1 VIRSLLPIHPI
12 VAAIQSIGVVRRDLE
27 KDTKHQLGR
36 IILPAV
42 IIHGTFDFGLSFID
56 FTSRSA
62 TGAIVALFFAFSV
75 MLCGIIYYIKESRAQ
90 RERLQRLDLQ
100 LSVDQSSLL

>member
-1 VIRSLLPIHPI
+1 VIRALLPIHPI

-42 IIHGTFDFGLSFID
+42 IIHGTFDFGLSFIG
-56 FTSRSA
+56 FLAKSA
-62 TGAIVALFFAFSV
+62 AGALAGLFFAFTV
-75 MLCGIIYYIKESRAQ
+75 MLCGVIYYIKESRAQ
-90 RERLQRLDLQ
+90 RERLQRLDQQ